1 LKRGARETLAE
12 VLSALFR
19 MLHPIIPFVTEE
31 LWLALSAKLGRSS
44 ESIMV
49 EAYPAA
55 ADYPGDD
62 KTTEEI
68 EWLKAFIAGVRKIR
82 GEMNLSPNRPLP
94 VKLEA
99 HSETDRER
107 VAAMRIYIDR
117 LARVGSIEWLAP
129 GQKAPG
135 AATELLGDMRILI
148 PLAGLIDADKEIE
161 RLEKQLTRL
170 AKDIDQTEKKLS
182 NERFVANAPA
192 DVVAKERERADE
204 LAKRRNQLHSQQEK
218 LREIA

>member
-1 LKRGARETLAE
+1 
-12 VLSALFR
+12 

-94 VKLEA
+94 AKLEA

-148 PLAGLIDADKEIE
+148 PLAGLINADKEIE